1 MPVLDSQTEMRL
13 LGIPVELLPL
23 YLPMLLLSNHAVGHP
38 AAESVP
44 SSYVLAQALRHLGYK
59 AELLVCSARVFD
71 EDLEPAVLEAATL
84 PDTAPGSADV
94 KITEVG
100 EWDREPHFHGDRES
114 LFSGHVIVW
123 AESFRRWVDLTIGQD
138 ETLYRA
144 SGEDPVLT
152 QPVVGYL
159 TDSEVDMTQLGMLLA
174 GPIPA
179 RRRVI
184 VIYRLFPQYAHSL
197 DPYWRDEVRLAE
209 LNRAA
214 LALAHDALDGLRVSE
229 RDDTRIPPGPAR
241 DLLDGR
247 AQLPPFI
254 REENR

>member
-1 MPVLDSQTEMRL
+1 DEHLD
-13 LGIPVELLPL
+13 
-23 YLPMLLLSNHAVGHP
+23 
-38 AAESVP
+38 
-44 SSYVLAQALRHLGYK
+44 
-59 AELLVCSARVFD
+59 
-71 EDLEPAVLEAATL
+71 PAVMEAATL
-84 PDTAPGSADV
+84 PDTAPDSADV

-100 EWDREPHFHGDRES
+100 EGDREPHFHGVRES

-144 SGEDPVLT
+144 CGEDPVLT

-159 TDSEVDMTQLGMLLA
+159 TDDEVDMTQLRMLLA

-197 DPYWRDEVRLAE
+197 DPYWKDEVRLAE

-214 LALAHDALDGLRVSE
+214 LALAHDALDGLRVCE

-247 AQLPPFI
+247 ARLPSLDREPKSGEEPPTMGVTDQQLAGGP
-254 REENR
+254 